1 MRETT
6 TVAPHTV
13 DHPADRTVAVFGAL
27 QGSGV
32 LLTDRLVL
40 TCAHV
45 VKTGSI
51 QVAHPTRPD
60 RVRATV
66 AWIDYRLDVALLEA
80 TGPVRRISPVR
91 FGAVDTR
98 QAIPGCEITGF
109 PRVQRYG
116 PDRRLEADQYT
127 ATILPMAGR
136 LRDVLVCDLDGPP
149 PARPDS
155 EPPALSGLSG
165 GPVFMGDVL
174 LGIAREVPVLREGRR
189 LECVPLGPVLA
200 APPFRLVLQRAG
212 IEPRLESVHESF
224 PQDQRYEAEYA
235 QALGAK
241 YRRTK
246 IFGLDELDRHDS
258 EWDLDTAYLSLEAQ
272 AQDRTRDRATRELGP
287 PDQTAPIPQR
297 IDTLLT
303 DRPRVLLRGD
313 AGAGKTTL
321 LWWLAAHASAR
332 TLPDDLA
339 PLNGLVPF
347 VVPLRSLRARG
358 GTFPGPAELSTV
370 AGLVID
376 RAPEGWAGRVLASG
390 RALLLVDGLDEV
402 PPEDREQAHTWLSQL
417 LRRYPETRCVTTVRP
432 LAVESDWLRSDGFA
446 ELRLLPM
453 RNEDIQAFVASWH
466 RAARLSEEDDADRLD
481 ELERDLSRQFDQ
493 NPTLRDLARTPLLC
507 AVICALHR
515 RREGLLPET
524 RWSLYRSTLEMLL
537 GHRDRIRRVDGP
549 EGIELDV
556 EEHAQLL
563 QRIAVWL
570 VREGQSEFTRDQALR
585 QIRRALAGMERVS
598 AQGRPES
605 ILTHLLNRSGLLQRN
620 ADDAYQFIHRT
631 FQDYLTAKELVED
644 EHLKEM
650 LRHAD
655 EESWH
660 DVILLAAGHCG
671 RRQLAALV
679 GGLLDAGRKHEPGGD
694 ERTTVHVLAALC
706 AQYAT
711 YLDGSLRS
719 RVRASTAALFPPST
733 VNQVRSLT
741 RLGPAAL
748 EFLPDP
754 RDMSGEELRV
764 LHLADLIVEIGG
776 ASAVPHARAWV
787 LARPSL
793 SSLFADAWDRFPPE
807 EYATE
812 VLAHCDLGEATL
824 QVSDRRQLRAM
835 RHVPSARTLQLR
847 SDLPE
852 EEIAT
857 ALEGTRL
864 KTLVLAKNARL
875 TEISYL
881 STIADSLSWLGI
893 SQCPGVRDLRPLT
906 GLRNLR
912 HLNLDARA
920 LRLGEL
926 APLRELPSLSELV
939 LDDLAADRLSE
950 VAAHPG
956 VTALSVRNRRP
967 LVLDGL
973 AAWESL
979 TDLTISELTAFDDA
993 LDTLRAF
1000 PQLTHLFLTAFPWG
1014 HRPTR
1019 QVSAPGI
1026 RELSVQAPPRGE
1038 DLGMLRPLFPGVAHL
1053 TLDASERHAL
1063 DLTALHTWPNL
1074 WVEVT
1079 GLAERRLIG
1088 AEELGLRLFCFP
1100 F

>member
-1 MRETT
+1 MSPTP
-6 TVAPHTV
+6 APITHLG
-13 DHPADRTVAVFGAL
+13 DRTVVVSGAL

-45 VKTGSI
+45 VKTGSVLI
-51 QVAHPTRPD
+51 AHPALPD
-60 RVRATV
+60 RIRATV
-66 AWIDYRLDVALLEA
+66 TWIDYRLDVALLEA
-80 TGPVRRISPVR
+80 TEPVRAVPPVR
-91 FGAVDTR
+91 LGVLDTR
-98 QAIPGCEITGF
+98 EAIPGCEITGF

-116 PDRRLEADQYT
+116 PDQRLEVDHYT
-127 ATILPMAGR
+127 ATVLPMAGR
-136 LRDVLVCDLDGPP
+136 VRDLLVCDLDGPP
-149 PARPDS
+149 AAGPDD

-165 GPVFMGDVL
+165 GPVFAGDVL
-174 LGIAREVPVLREGRR
+174 LGIARQVPQQREGRR
-189 LECVPLGPVLA
+189 VECVPLGPILA
-200 APPFRLVLQRAG
+200 AEPFVQAYRRTGALLREERVHG
-212 IEPRLESVHESF
+212 NFPRDL
-224 PQDQRYEAEYA
+224 RYEAEYA

-246 IFGLDELDRHDS
+246 IFGLDELSRHDS

-272 AQDRTRDRATRELGP
+272 AQDRTRGRATRDLGP
-287 PDQTAPIPQR
+287 PDQTAPLPQR

-339 PLNGLVPF
+339 PLNGLIPF

-358 GTFPGPAELSTV
+358 GTLPGPAELSNV

-417 LRRYPETRCVTTVRP
+417 LHRHPQTRCVTTVRP
-432 LAVESDWLRSDGFA
+432 LAVESDWLRSDGFT

-466 RAARLSEEDDADRLD
+466 RAARLSEEDDTHRLD
-481 ELERDLSRQFDQ
+481 ELEGDLSRQFDQ

-537 GHRDRIRRVDGP
+537 GHRDRIRRIDGP
-549 EGIELDV
+549 EGIELDI

-598 AQGRPES
+598 AQGRPET

-631 FQDYLTAKELVED
+631 FQDYLSAKELVED

-671 RRQLAALV
+671 RNQLAALV
-679 GGLLDAGRKHEPGGD
+679 NGLLDAGRKHEPGRD

-733 VNQVRSLT
+733 SSQVRSLA
-741 RLGPAAL
+741 RLGSAAL

-754 RDMSGEELRV
+754 RHMSGDTERIQKVAE
-764 LHLADLIVEIGG
+764 LIVDIGG
-776 ASAVPHARAWV
+776 ALAVPHASAWV
-787 LARPSL
+787 LAHPRL
-793 SSLFADAWDRFPPE
+793 STSFAGTWERFPPE

-812 VLAHCDLGEATL
+812 VLAQCELTETILSVSSRKQLGA
-824 QVSDRRQLRAM
+824 LR
-835 RHVPSARTLQLR
+835 HLPFLGSLQLR

-852 EEIAT
+852 AEIGT
-857 ALEGTRL
+857 ALEGSRL
-864 KTLVLAKNARL
+864 ETLLLLKNERL
-875 TEISYL
+875 TGVRYL
-881 STIADSLSWLGI
+881 SAVAESLEWLGI
-893 SQCPGVRDLRPLT
+893 SQCPGVRDLGPLA

-912 HLNLDARA
+912 YLSLDTRE

-926 APLRELPSLSELV
+926 APLTELPSLSLLTLEN
-939 LDDLAADRLSE
+939 LAADRLIE
-950 VAAHPG
+950 IAAHPG
-956 VTALSVRNRRP
+956 VTELSLENVRP
-967 LVLDGL
+967 LALDGL
-973 AAWESL
+973 DAWKSLTGLRVSELAAFDEALTALRKHPRL
-979 TDLTISELTAFDDA
+979 TDL
-993 LDTLRAF
+993 
-1000 PQLTHLFLTAFPWG
+1000 HLPAFPWAY
-1014 HRPTR
+1014 RPAQR
-1019 QVSAPGI
+1019 VSAPGI
-1026 RELSVQAPPRGE
+1026 RDLSVQAPQSDG
-1038 DLGMLRPLFPGVAHL
+1038 DLGMLRSLFPGVARL
-1053 TLDASERHAL
+1053 TLNASRRSAL
-1063 DLTALHTWPNL
+1063 DLTPLHAWTNL
-1074 WVEVT
+1074 RVRVT
-1079 GLAERRLIG
+1079 GLPRARLIG
-1088 AEELGLRLFCFP
+1088 AEELGDRLSVFRFL
-1100 F
+1100 